1 MQYEDGTYFSGMLS
15 FVVCGMWFAGSF
27 VGGVMGKSK
36 ATKPTRDQKILMAK
50 KRLLAENYLVIKDT
64 KEELVL
70 VSKLFGRTRVIKKDP
85 VAATTKVS
93 R

>member
-1 MQYEDGTYFSGMLS
+1 
-15 FVVCGMWFAGSF
+15 
-27 VGGVMGKSK
+27 
-36 ATKPTRDQKILMAK
+36 MAK
-50 KRLLAENYLVIKDT
+50 NRLLAENYLVLKET

-70 VSKLFGRTRVIKKDP
+70 VGKLFGRTRTIKKDP

>member
-1 MQYEDGTYFSGMLS
+1 
-15 FVVCGMWFAGSF
+15 
-27 VGGVMGKSK
+27 MGKSK

-50 KRLLAENYLVIKDT
+50 NRLLAENYLVLKDT

-70 VSKLFGRTRVIKKDP
+70 VSKLFGRTRTIKKDP

-93 R
+93 K